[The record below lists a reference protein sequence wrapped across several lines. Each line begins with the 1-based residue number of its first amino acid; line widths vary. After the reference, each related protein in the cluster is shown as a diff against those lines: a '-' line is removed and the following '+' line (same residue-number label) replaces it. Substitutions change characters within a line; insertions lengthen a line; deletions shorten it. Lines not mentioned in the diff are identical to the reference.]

1 MPYQLCGTIEI
12 EMIDMP
18 LESDWKMF
26 KKHVPVWREQ
36 YLNHRNENIAA
47 LLTDKEE
54 SPTERFWNAKKILKE
69 DSYILTSCL
78 DQYSRS
84 KMTISL
90 SLMIR
95 YGLIEEPDLV
105 VFSDELR
112 EHILAFGR

>member
-1 MPYQLCGTIEI
+1 VPYQLCGAIGI

-36 YLNHRNENIAA
+36 YLNHKNESTATPLI
-47 LLTDKEE
+47 DKEE
-54 SPTERFWNAKKILKE
+54 SPTERFWNAKKIIKE

-105 VFSDELR
+105 VFSDDLR
-112 EHILAFGR
+112 EQILAFGR

>member
-1 MPYQLCGTIEI
+1 
-12 EMIDMP
+12 MIDIP

-54 SPTERFWNAKKILKE
+54 SPKDLIWNAKKKLKE
-69 DSYILTSCL
+69 DQYILNSCL

-105 VFSDELR
+105 VFSDDLR
-112 EHILAFGR
+112 EQILAFVR

>member
-1 MPYQLCGTIEI
+1 
-12 EMIDMP
+12 MIDMP

-36 YLNHRNENIAA
+36 YLTRQNESIAA
-47 LLTDKEE
+47 VLIDKEE
-54 SPTERFWNAKKILKE
+54 SPTERFWNAKKMIKE
-69 DSYILTSCL
+69 ESYILTSCL

>member
-1 MPYQLCGTIEI
+1 
-12 EMIDMP
+12 MIDMP
-18 LESDWKMF
+18 LESDWIMF

-36 YLNHRNENIAA
+36 YLNHKNESIAA

-54 SPTERFWNAKKILKE
+54 SPIERFWNAKKMLKE
-69 DSYILTSCL
+69 DAYILTSCL

-112 EHILAFGR
+112 EQILAFGR